1 MDRSQQ
7 AVSVAMEFPQLHRYY
22 PHYYPQPFNNFDY
35 IFYLNT
41 GAIDGKHVVVQAPMN
56 AGSSFYNY
64 KGTRSIVLLAA
75 CDAHYRLGE
84 KLRRMSRFRSIFLTT
99 VNPLFLE
106 VP

>member
-1 MDRSQQ
+1 MNKSGSESAGTFRSF
-7 AVSVAMEFPQLHRYY
+7 AISPTASVLSPLLS
-22 PHYYPQPFNNFDY
+22 QPFNNFDY

-64 KGTRSIVLLAA
+64 KGTHSIVLLTA

-84 KLRRMSRFRSIFLTT
+84 KLRSMSRFRSIFLTI
-99 VNPLFLE
+99 
-106 VP
+106 

>member
-7 AVSVAMEFPQLHRYY
+7 AVSAALEFPQLHR
-22 PHYYPQPFNNFDY
+22 YYPQPFNNFDY

-64 KGTRSIVLLAA
+64 KGTHSIVLLAA

-84 KLRRMSRFRSIFLTT
+84 KLRSMSRFRSIFLTI
-99 VNPLFLE
+99 
-106 VP
+106 

>member
-1 MDRSQQ
+1 MNKSGSES
-7 AVSVAMEFPQLHRYY
+7 AGSFSSFGISPTAS
-22 PHYYPQPFNNFDY
+22 YYPQPFNNFDY

-64 KGTRSIVLLAA
+64 KGTHSIVLLAA

-84 KLRRMSRFRSIFLTT
+84 KLRGMSRFRSIFLTI
-99 VNPLFLE
+99 
-106 VP
+106 